1 MSKAKWGTVAI
12 GVCGVWWAFATARV
26 GAEGLAGLDA
36 QLNGTGRI
44 GTYAPQGTHIATPDA
59 GVLSTSRDPVPAMA
73 RINAAADDGAP
84 AASVTDGG
92 NEVQPTDGAVAACRV
107 EIARRRR
114 VPPAKIAASEVVV
127 RFTIERSGR
136 VRDAEALTAAGTDL
150 EVAACAKRVLS
161 DWVFAKRAKD
171 ATVVERTYRFATAR
185 P

>member
-1 MSKAKWGTVAI
+1 
-12 GVCGVWWAFATARV
+12 
-26 GAEGLAGLDA
+26 
-36 QLNGTGRI
+36 
-44 GTYAPQGTHIATPDA
+44 
-59 GVLSTSRDPVPAMA
+59 MA
-73 RINAAADDGAP
+73 HLNAATDDGART
-84 AASVTDGG
+84 ATVTDGG

-114 VPPAKIAASEVVV
+114 LPPAKIAASEVVV

-161 DWVFAKRAKD
+161 EWVFAKRAKD
-171 ATVVERTYRFATAR
+171 ATVVERTYRFANAR